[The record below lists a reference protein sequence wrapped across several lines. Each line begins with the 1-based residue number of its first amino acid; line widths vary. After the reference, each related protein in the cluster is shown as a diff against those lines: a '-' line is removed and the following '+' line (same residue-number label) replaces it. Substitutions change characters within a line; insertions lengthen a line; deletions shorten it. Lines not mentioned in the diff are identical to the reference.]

1 MYYLRSKR
9 VVEKQIWGRLVDGDY
24 PPEPRFQKTDSWE
37 WGQIGLSEEPDLTN
51 YDPDVGINLYE
62 VFDFDDWE
70 FSDGRTEWEFQDS
83 FSLQARQRLIELN
96 EVGDPVEDGWEV
108 IESETWF
115 YGPLEVVRE

>member
-1 MYYLRSKR
+1 M
-9 VVEKQIWGRLVDGDY
+9 
-24 PPEPRFQKTDSWE
+24 
-37 WGQIGLSEEPDLTN
+37 
-51 YDPDVGINLYE
+51 GINLYE